1 MNTKTFTITNI
12 DGSATEM
19 VEIDNGND
27 SFTQMTKATYEAT
40 LAANSAPTAQQ
51 GVGQKL
57 GTTVSTS
64 VDSRPLDGNAGQS
77 DPPPASA
84 YRSPAP

>member
-1 MNTKTFTITNI
+1 MYDNKQFSQI
-12 DGSATEM
+12 SKM
-19 VEIDNGND
+19 VELNIIDVH
-27 SFTQMTKATYEAT
+27 EARRLLKVDDW
-40 LAANSAPTAQQ
+40 LAELSANSAPAAQQ

-84 YRSPAP
+84 YRSPAS